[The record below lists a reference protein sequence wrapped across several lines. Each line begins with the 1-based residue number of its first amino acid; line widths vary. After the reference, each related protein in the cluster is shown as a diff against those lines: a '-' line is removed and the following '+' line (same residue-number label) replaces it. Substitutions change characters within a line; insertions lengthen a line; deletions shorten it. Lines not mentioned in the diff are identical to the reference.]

1 MVGNLANLVDKDRAT
16 RPEPWFISQ
25 PLTRTVQHG
34 LRILVHR
41 DPTVLVANEKPSGGS
56 PLWDRVASLTQPAE
70 ETKDI
75 ISTLISEARLV

>member
-1 MVGNLANLVDKDRAT
+1 MVDNLANLVDKDRAT
-16 RPEPWFISQ
+16 RPEPLISQ

-41 DPTVLVANEKPSGGS
+41 DPAVLAANEKPSGGS
-56 PLWDRVASLTQPAE
+56 PLRDCVASLTQPTE

>member
-16 RPEPWFISQ
+16 RPEPLISQ
-25 PLTRTVQHG
+25 PLTRAVQHG

-41 DPTVLVANEKPSGGS
+41 DLVANEKPSGGS
-56 PLWDRVASLTQPAE
+56 PLWDCVASLTQPAE